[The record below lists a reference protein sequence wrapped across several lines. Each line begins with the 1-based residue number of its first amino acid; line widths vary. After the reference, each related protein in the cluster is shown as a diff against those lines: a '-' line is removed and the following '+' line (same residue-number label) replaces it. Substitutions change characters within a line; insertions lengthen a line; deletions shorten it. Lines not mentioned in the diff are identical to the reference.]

1 MLCMLKNTERNQG
14 KTALQDSHHDRSIQV
29 SIAWTKITKHLH
41 HTTKPTPF
49 TGCHDDD
56 DDVSSCV
63 AMSLQQV
70 QKSVCELD
78 ARMKSDQVPIRNGVM
93 DPARGSIGRRG
104 GGGGDVR

>member
-93 DPARGSIGRRG
+93 DLPEGQLDG
-104 GGGGDVR
+104 GEEEGGM